1 MLGFDFFGKKLNQK
15 NAERY
20 LKRKAK
26 ESGRSFRRKPRRG
39 RVSSHTTTRYVLKCI
54 DGPALVR
61 VMKSRGIAY
70 NLQVWQKMMASLG
83 RYCRRIKMPANTGNP
98 FSLTSDDIQ

>member
-20 LKRKAK
+20 LKRKAMD
-26 ESGRSFRRKPRRG
+26 STANFMRKPRHG
-39 RVSSHTTTRYVLKCI
+39 RVSSHTTTRYVLKCM
-54 DGPALVR
+54 DGPALAR
-61 VMKSRGIAY
+61 VIKARGIAY
-70 NLQVWQKMMASLG
+70 NSQAWQQMMASLG
-83 RYCRRIKMPANTGNP
+83 RYCRLKRMPAKKGNP